1 MEDNS
6 YGLSSSDNEPTDT
19 NLLIVLLRTVYVLFQ
34 NSCDTFRSRRFRVW
48 IRFGAGSESIDDGLR
63 EFIT

>member
-34 NSCDTFRSRRFRVW
+34 NNASSSIIYTRNLTHKDYIDAKKLR
-48 IRFGAGSESIDDGLR
+48 IRHYFPE
-63 EFIT
+63 